1 MLPPAGG
8 RCKPLAG
15 HVLAHDLVEH
25 ALRGADLLERKGGER
40 LRSFVYGAVLGASAA
55 VAAARRRRPGRAV
68 RRETPIGLAAF
79 EEAPCYRELVEF
91 EQEREEP
98 AGR

>member
-1 MLPPAGG
+1 MEGERGG
-8 RCKPLAG
+8 RLGSFLVGGLVGSIAG
-15 HVLAHDLVEH
+15 L
-25 ALRGADLLERKGGER
+25 
-40 LRSFVYGAVLGASAA
+40 
-55 VAAARRRRPGRAV
+55 VAAGRMRIHKDAP
-68 RRETPIGLAAF
+68 RTTPAGLAAF